1 MPTRHSLC
9 RLLALG
15 GALFVALTAN
25 PMAMTR
31 PAGTGYVAP
40 TALQNVLPVLEGW
53 TRGEPR
59 AAEVDYPDCRYT
71 FATAVYTRGETRL
84 KVTLADT
91 DASSNALAALA
102 TMVVTLPDDY
112 SEKIPP
118 ASTIQRFQVAGSPAA
133 ELWDAEKMKGEVV
146 LVLAN
151 RFVVE
156 VQAQKADAPETMR
169 AVLAA
174 VDLKAL
180 AALR

>member
-1 MPTRHSLC
+1 MPTRRSLYMIF
-9 RLLALG
+9 AG
-15 GALFVALTAN
+15 GVAAFVALTAN
-25 PMAMTR
+25 PIAMTP
-31 PAGTGYVAP
+31 PASTGFITPA
-40 TALQNVLPVLEGW
+40 ALQNVMPVIEGW

-59 AAEVDYPDCRYT
+59 AGEVDNPDCRYT
-71 FATAVYTRGETRL
+71 FATAVYTRDETRL

-91 DASSNALAALA
+91 DSSSTALAALA

-112 SEKIPP
+112 SGKIPP
-118 ASTIQRFQVAGSPAA
+118 ASTIQRFQIAGSPAA
-133 ELWDAEKMKGEVV
+133 ELWDAEKMKGELV

-169 AVLAA
+169 AVLAS

>member
-1 MPTRHSLC
+1 MPTRRSLYM
-9 RLLALG
+9 LLALG
-15 GALFVALTAN
+15 GAPFVALTAN
-25 PMAMTR
+25 PVAMTP

-40 TALQNVLPVLEGW
+40 TALQNVLPVIEGW
-53 TRGEPR
+53 TRGELR
-59 AAEVDYPDCRYT
+59 AIEVDNPDCRYT
-71 FATAVYTRGETRL
+71 FASALYSKDDIRL

-91 DASSNALAALA
+91 DASSNALTALA
-102 TMVVTLPDDY
+102 TMVLTLPDDY
-112 SEKIPP
+112 SQKIPP
-118 ASTIQRFQVAGSPAA
+118 ATTIQRFQIDGSPAA

-156 VQAQKADAPETMR
+156 VQAQKADAPETLR
-169 AVLAA
+169 TVLAA

>member
-1 MPTRHSLC
+1 MPTRRSLC
-9 RLLALG
+9 IVLVSGVA
-15 GALFVALTAN
+15 AFVALTAN
-25 PMAMTR
+25 PIAMTP
-31 PAGTGYVAP
+31 PASAGFIAP
-40 TALQNVLPVLEGW
+40 AALQNVLPVIEGW

-71 FATAVYTRGETRL
+71 FATALYTKDETRL
-84 KVTLADT
+84 KVTVADT
-91 DASSNALAALA
+91 DSSSNALAALA

-112 SEKIPP
+112 SQKIPP
-118 ASTIQRFQVAGSPAA
+118 ATTIQRFQIAGSPAA
-133 ELWDAEKMKGEVV
+133 ELWDAEKLRGEVV

-156 VQAQKADAPETMR
+156 VQTQKADAPESMR